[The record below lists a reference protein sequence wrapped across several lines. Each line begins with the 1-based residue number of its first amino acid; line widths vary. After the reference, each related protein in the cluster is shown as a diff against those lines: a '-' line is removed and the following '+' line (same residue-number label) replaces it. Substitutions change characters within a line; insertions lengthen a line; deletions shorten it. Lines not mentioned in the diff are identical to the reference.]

1 MPKIYFSCLFLIAV
15 FALDLHA
22 KERFNDGPYL
32 IYQQNDLLQF
42 DIKQNHLT
50 ITPYQGPYSIPEHF
64 SIAKKDTYN
73 NVEKWAAISDI
84 HGQVSIFITLLKNNK
99 VIDAHHNWQF
109 GQGHLIITG
118 DIFDRGDTVTEALWL
133 IYKLEQQAEK
143 AGGKV
148 HYLLG
153 NHEYMVLRGDERYLH
168 PKYVSTLN
176 VMQKDLKSLF
186 SANTVLGQ
194 WLRSKATIIK
204 LNQLVFLH
212 GGIHQDFIDLNLS
225 LEQANQHFRNS
236 IGLTKKEMLNNP
248 THIALHATTGP
259 IWYRGYFRD
268 AQLQQTDIQSILKAL
283 DAQRIVVG
291 HTSFEQLETRYN
303 NKVLAIDSSI
313 KNGIKGEL
321 LMWQNQQF
329 IRADMQGQH
338 SSFFVE

>member
-1 MPKIYFSCLFLIAV
+1 
-15 FALDLHA
+15 
-22 KERFNDGPYL
+22 
-32 IYQQNDLLQF
+32 
-42 DIKQNHLT
+42 
-50 ITPYQGPYSIPEHF
+50 
-64 SIAKKDTYN
+64 
-73 NVEKWAAISDI
+73 
-84 HGQVSIFITLLKNNK
+84 
-99 VIDAHHNWQF
+99 
-109 GQGHLIITG
+109 LIITG

-133 IYKLEQQAEK
+133 VYKLEQQAEK

-186 SANTVLGQ
+186 APDTVLGQ

-225 LEQANQHFRNS
+225 LEQANQHFRSS

-248 THIALHATTGP
+248 TQIALHATTGP
-259 IWYRGYFRD
+259 IWYRGFFLD
-268 AQLQQTDIQSILKAL
+268 TQLQQTDVENILQAL
-283 DAQRIVVG
+283 DAKRIVVG
-291 HTSFEQLETRYN
+291 HTSFEQLETRFN

-313 KNGIKGEL
+313 KKGITGEL
-321 LMWQNQQF
+321 LMWQDQQF
-329 IRADMQGQH
+329 IRANMQGHQV
-338 SSFFVE
+338 SFFVD